1 MMVHSPPDG
10 PLPIVPSSSMQ
21 AGENLNDIA
30 TKYNVN
36 VYEIIDLNS
45 IKDSSLI
52 NINQILLIPRNSSNT
67 SSTTER
73 ILVVSGFGSGHGV
86 GMSQWG
92 AKYMASKGL
101 KAEEILKHFY
111 KGAKIKPFSKYF
123 L

>member
-1 MMVHSPPDG
+1 
-10 PLPIVPSSSMQ
+10 
-21 AGENLNDIA
+21 LNDIA

-52 NINQILLIPRNSSNT
+52 KINQILLIPRNSSNT